1 MTLGET
7 MHRGRIVRRGAAA
20 GALACALTIS
30 ALAQERLKDPVPD
43 RPKDRSPNGIQKGRK
58 DQPSKPSQQQP
69 SDRAKALPD
78 RPNFPKPSDHLR
90 LFAEAVAELEKS
102 YVVKVDQRKLVEAAI
117 RGMFKAFDA
126 RSEYVDTQGRL
137 DHAKSG
143 KDFDP
148 RQVFS
153 EAVAALEK
161 NLEVKPDRRK
171 LTEAAIRGMLKDLDA
186 RSEYFDARE
195 FLELQKESFQESR
208 GERAGVGTEIRLDGG
223 RVQVLAVLPGTPAE
237 REKLGAGDVITHID
251 GKDLSGFTLNE
262 ARRLLA
268 GPPGSTVALKILP
281 EGRGQ
286 PRDIELQR
294 APMTQASVSSSAELD
309 VGYIRV
315 SRFLEPTDTQLTNAV
330 QGLRAKIGNKLKGFV
345 IDLRNNT
352 GGLLHQAV
360 GSADVFLDRGLIVEL
375 RGREVPERHHH
386 ARPGDAAG
394 GAPLIVLVNGGTS
407 AGAEIMAAALQDHKR
422 ARLVGSRT
430 AGIGT
435 VRSILVLGSGI
446 FGALIL
452 TTAHNYTPLGRALE
466 GVGVEP
472 DIPVERAGD
481 EGPPGLLPL
490 DKSRDAQ
497 LQRALS
503 LLREGS

>member
-1 MTLGET
+1 
-7 MHRGRIVRRGAAA
+7 MHRGRIFRHGAAA
-20 GALACALTIS
+20 GALACALTMS
-30 ALAQERLKDPVPD
+30 ALAQERLK
-43 RPKDRSPNGIQKGRK
+43 GLK
-58 DQPSKPSQQQP
+58 DQPSKSSQQHP
-69 SDRAKALPD
+69 NDRAKALPD

-90 LFAEAVAELEKS
+90 LFGEAVAELEKF

-126 RSEYVDTQGRL
+126 KSEYVDTHTRS
-137 DHAKSG
+137 A

-148 RQVFS
+148 LQVFS

-161 NLEVKPDRRK
+161 NLVVKPDRRK
-171 LTEAAIRGMLKDLDA
+171 LAESAIRGMLKELDA
-186 RSEYFDARE
+186 QSEYFNARE
-195 FLELQKESFQESR
+195 FRELQTESIQESR
-208 GERAGVGTEIRLDGG
+208 GERAGLGTEIRLDGVRG
-223 RVQVLAVLPGTPAE
+223 QVVAVLPGTSAE
-237 REKLGAGDVITHID
+237 REKLGAGDVIPHID
-251 GKDLSGFTLNE
+251 GKDLTGFTLNE
-262 ARRLLA
+262 VRRLLA

-286 PRDIELQR
+286 PRNIELQR
-294 APMTQASVSSSAELD
+294 APVTQPSVSSSAELD

-315 SRFLEPTDTQLTNAV
+315 SRFLEPTDTELTNAV

-345 IDLRNNT
+345 IDLRNNM
-352 GGLLHQAV
+352 GGLLNQAV

-375 RGREVPERHHH
+375 RGREEPEPQRH

-394 GAPLIVLVNGGTS
+394 GAPLVVLVNGGTS
-407 AGAEIMAAALQDHKR
+407 AGAEIMAAALQEHKR

-430 AGIGT
+430 AGNGT
-435 VRSILVLGSGI
+435 IRSIRVLGSGI

-452 TTAHNYTPLGRALE
+452 TTAHIYTPLGRALE

-472 DIPVERAGD
+472 DIVVERAGD
-481 EGPPGLLPL
+481 DGPPGLLPL
-490 DKSRDAQ
+490 DKSRDVQ

-503 LLREGS
+503 LLHEGTP

>member
-1 MTLGET
+1 M
-7 MHRGRIVRRGAAA
+7 
-20 GALACALTIS
+20 S
-30 ALAQERLKDPVPD
+30 ALAQERLKDLIPD
-43 RPKDRSPNGIQKGRK
+43 RTKDRSPNGIQKGLK
-58 DQPSKPSQQQP
+58 DQPSKPSQQHP

-126 RSEYVDTQGRL
+126 KSEYVDTQGRL
-137 DHAKSG
+137 DHAKSA

-153 EAVAALEK
+153 EAVAALERS
-161 NLEVKPDRRK
+161 LDVKPDRRK
-171 LTEAAIRGMLKDLDA
+171 LTEVAIRSMLKDLDP

-195 FLELQKESFQESR
+195 FLELQKDSFQESR

-237 REKLGAGDVITHID
+237 REQLGAGDVITHVD
-251 GKDLSGFTLNE
+251 GKDLTGFTLNE

-286 PRDIELQR
+286 PRDIALQR
-294 APMTQASVSSSAELD
+294 APIPQASVSSSAELD

-352 GGLLHQAV
+352 GGLLNQAV

-375 RGREVPERHHH
+375 RGRQVHELQRHHH

-407 AGAEIMAAALQDHKR
+407 AGAEIMAAALQAHKR

-435 VRSILVLGSGI
+435 VRSILALGSGI

-452 TTAHNYTPLGRALE
+452 TTAHNYTPLGRALD

-472 DIPVERAGD
+472 DILVERAGD
-481 EGPPGLLPL
+481 DGPPGLLPL

-503 LLREGS
+503 LLREGSQTTPQ